1 MWHVV
6 IRPLRFLAKA
16 LTQQDTPRQLA
27 HGVALG
33 ALVGLVPKDNLI
45 AVALMTVLCAARI
58 NLGAGMLAAFAF
70 SWIGVLVDPLSHR
83 AGLWLLQQDSLAPFW
98 TWLYNLPVVPW
109 TRFNNTVVL
118 GSLVVGIALYYPLL
132 RLSEPPIARIK
143 PRLEERLRRYRVV
156 KALLGAEWTARVGA
170 A

>member
-1 MWHVV
+1 MWHVI
-6 IRPLRFLAKA
+6 IRPLGFLAKA
-16 LTQQDTPRQLA
+16 LAQQDTPRQIA
-27 HGVALG
+27 HGLALG

-45 AVALMTVLCAARI
+45 AAVLMTILCAARV

-70 SWIGVLVDPLSHR
+70 SWIVALVDPLSHGI
-83 AGLWLLQQDSLAPFW
+83 GLWLLEQDSLAPCW

-118 GSLVVGIALYYPLL
+118 GSLCVGLALYYPLL
-132 RLSEPPIARIK
+132 RLMEPWIARVK
-143 PRLEERLRRYRVV
+143 PRIEERLRRYRVV
-156 KALLGAEWTARVGA
+156 QALLGAEWAARVGA